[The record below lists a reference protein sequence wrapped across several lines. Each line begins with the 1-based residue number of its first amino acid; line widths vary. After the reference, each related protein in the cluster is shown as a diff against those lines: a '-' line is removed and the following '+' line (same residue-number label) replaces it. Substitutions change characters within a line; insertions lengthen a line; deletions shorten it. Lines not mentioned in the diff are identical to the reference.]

1 MSGSER
7 YPKVQPPSTKPTQM
21 MALQLLPTSSR
32 AETILTDRSPK
43 EAAPQK
49 NLAVIHSSMDG
60 AKALTKPADM
70 NRAMKRQM
78 VRWRPILSARI
89 PAKKTPTPVPA
100 KKTKEAILDMIL
112 LPHTR
117 SQFSMIVFWNWLVS

>member
-1 MSGSER
+1 
-7 YPKVQPPSTKPTQM
+7 
-21 MALQLLPTSSR
+21 
-32 AETILTDRSPK
+32 
-43 EAAPQK
+43 
-49 NLAVIHSSMDG
+49 
-60 AKALTKPADM
+60 M

-117 SQFSMIVFWNWLVS
+117 QPARRGQHGPRHKLS